1 MKGNF
6 INTATIMRKNCWIG
20 LVVQIIDNCVIIDN
34 VFVAVGV
41 FVTKNIKS
49 NTFMKG
55 VPIKYARKK
64 LAEF

>member
-6 INTATIMRKNCWIG
+6 INTASIIRKNYWIG
-20 LVVQIIDNCVIIDN
+20 LVIIIIENCVIIRN

-41 FVTKNIKS
+41 LATKNIKS

-55 VPIKYARKK
+55 VPVKYARKK
-64 LAEF
+64 LA